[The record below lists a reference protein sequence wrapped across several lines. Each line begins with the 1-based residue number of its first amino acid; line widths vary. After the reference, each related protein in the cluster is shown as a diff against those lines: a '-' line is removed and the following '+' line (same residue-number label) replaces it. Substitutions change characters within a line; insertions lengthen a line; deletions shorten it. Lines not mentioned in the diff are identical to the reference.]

1 MLLDKKQRIA
11 GYSAT
16 EIRRLMQRI
25 GCLNATVPFISHILG
40 CSLRKAE
47 SVTNRLR
54 SEGYLRVY
62 DKIPGWFCLTSKG
75 LALSSATLRA
85 ISRATAAKHL
95 TELLRRIPDISG
107 DPLHAFIVNAVIVFG
122 SFLSEKQKLGDI
134 DVAVNLEVKQSTD
147 DEYRRRLDGLLAR
160 AWLEGRTPSNV
171 VEASCWPRLE
181 VFRDLR
187 RGLRQLRLH
196 ELYGLQNLSGLEC
209 CIVLGDP
216 EIVKTIL
223 PEARI
228 KAFRALGDESE
239 L

>member
-1 MLLDKKQRIA
+1 VVVAERVSGLH
-11 GYSAT
+11 
-16 EIRRLMQRI
+16 RL
-25 GCLNATVPFISHILG
+25 H
-40 CSLRKAE
+40 LR
-47 SVTNRLR
+47 
-54 SEGYLRVY
+54 
-62 DKIPGWFCLTSKG
+62 LTSKG

-85 ISRATAAKHL
+85 IFRATAAKHL
-95 TELLRRIPDISG
+95 AELLRRIPVISG
-107 DPLHAFIVNAVIVFG
+107 DPLHAFTVNAVIVFG

-171 VEASCWPRLE
+171 VEASCWPRLG

-196 ELYGLQNLSGLEC
+196 ELYGLQKLGALEC
-209 CIVLGDP
+209 CVVFGDP
-216 EIVKTIL
+216 DMVKTIL
-223 PEARI
+223 PKARI
-228 KAFRALGDESE
+228 KAFRALGDESR

>member
-11 GYSAT
+11 GYSAP

-75 LALSSATLRA
+75 QALSSATLRA

-95 TELLRRIPDISG
+95 AELLRRIPDISG
-107 DPLHAFIVNAVIVFG
+107 DPMHAFTVNADSV
-122 SFLSEKQKLGDI
+122 
-134 DVAVNLEVKQSTD
+134 
-147 DEYRRRLDGLLAR
+147 
-160 AWLEGRTPSNV
+160 
-171 VEASCWPRLE
+171 
-181 VFRDLR
+181 
-187 RGLRQLRLH
+187 RQLPLR
-196 ELYGLQNLSGLEC
+196 
-209 CIVLGDP
+209 
-216 EIVKTIL
+216 KT
-223 PEARI
+223 ETR
-228 KAFRALGDESE
+228 
-239 L
+239 